1 MKPISFLHKVWK
13 KCNFLQ

>member
-13 KCNFLQ
+13 TCNFLQ